1 MKRFAHILFDEG
13 VLASREVS
21 SSSRVECVG
30 EEKALLAFLDFLES
44 VAPLVGL
51 DEGTVG
57 VLLEKLLAM
66 DKVKLESL
74 VDGFTWWERILAN
87 SNNQC
92 E

>member
-1 MKRFAHILFDEG
+1 M
-13 VLASREVS
+13 
-21 SSSRVECVG
+21 ECVG

-44 VAPLVGL
+44 VAPRRVVLVGL

-57 VLLEKLLAM
+57 VLLEKLLAT
-66 DKVKLESL
+66 DKVKLESI
-74 VDGFTWWERILAN
+74 VDGFTWWGRILEN

>member
-1 MKRFAHILFDEG
+1 MFRPS
-13 VLASREVS
+13 VLVRRIE
-21 SSSRVECVG
+21 RVECVG

-44 VAPLVGL
+44 VAPRVVLVGL

-57 VLLEKLLAM
+57 VLLEKLLAT
-66 DKVKLESL
+66 DKVEFESL
-74 VDGFTWWERILAN
+74 VYGFTWWGRILEN